1 MKRQLTLK
9 NLCLLIVLLFA
20 GFKNVYAAVTAGTYT
35 VGTGGT
41 YATLADAVTDL
52 NSSTISG
59 PVIFDIIAGTYSGSN
74 WMVTINSISG
84 GSSTNTV
91 TIKSQ
96 SGKGTV
102 IINSPGTTFILNNAS
117 NLNIKDLTINN
128 TSNYNVVR
136 FTGTSSTDSI
146 TGCRLTA
153 AGQIS
158 SSSYSYAIISA
169 SNTGSGFTGGNLVY
183 INDTLVKGGLAYHAY
198 GSGTSSLTQ
207 GHLFDGCQFLNQG
220 YEWVYS
226 YYAGGVKITNTE
238 MTTNGS
244 SFYAGFFMY
253 YTGNGLEISNNNM
266 TVSATT
272 GSFYPMYLYYSNY
285 YSGSSSTP
293 IKISNN
299 NYTFNCTGYGY
310 LYGIYMPFN
319 YYVDFSNNTFNCN
332 NNYYGYFPYYL
343 AYYWNAGS
351 SVTNNTFNLTQTN
364 SYYYTYFPY
373 MLSYYAS
380 AGVSITGNT
389 FNGNIPSYGTS
400 YGMYYSYYSS
410 AAIRNNTFNYNNPSG
425 GAYFY
430 VPYYPQMGGGTDS
443 VENNTW
449 NISTTS
455 GYIYNYKFGMQG
467 GPTSVFRKNT
477 FNMTATTGSIYNY
490 FYYMYGAN
498 FRENKLNMTTTSGTI
513 YACYDYYY
521 YSSTSTINYIAGNI
535 FDARSTN
542 GTIYAY
548 YNQYPASA
556 LYTGNVFS
564 ASTAGST
571 YMLNPG
577 SYCYSDVKF
586 INNTFHSN
594 STGSTNSL
602 VSVPSGVS
610 GRGAYIIYNNVFS
623 RSSDAS
629 GTAVYYGDTT
639 YNKHDYNL
647 YYSPGSVYSL
657 QFQNGIPSVTTT
669 SLQSWRQAT
678 KRDMNSLIYAPAYK
692 DAASF
697 DFRPDVTAPGVWAM
711 CGRGLHFAGDTL
723 DAAGTVTRPKTRQTG
738 VPDLGAYEFT
748 PTSIPPDADATP
760 ATPVANSTQTF
771 TFGGDTVATIDW
783 GSSVP
788 ASASMKQYSGQQAG
802 APMPGIVPRAYVW
815 VNMNTGSNVVYNH
828 TPNVYYK
835 DPQLG
840 NISSETNARIAKSSM
855 GGIWEGYNFTNGV
868 TDSVRNITSKATPL
882 DSTGAYTV
890 VENARIGIRCIQNPT
905 GISIANITAYTAD
918 ITWDPVFLPLAYEV
932 IVDTNPGTPTSNVG
946 ANWPTTN
953 AMQATN
959 LNENTTYYVHIR
971 SVCGIKDTSG
981 WSIATFKTII
991 TCHNPTVHV
1000 TALTQT
1006 RAIVYWDTVQTATK
1020 YEYAITYT
1028 PTAPLYGT
1036 TIYTNQVQ
1044 VALEPGKDYYIWVK
1058 AYCNGMYPN
1067 SDWGTLNFSTFPTG
1081 ISTIGGQSIGMEAY
1095 PNPVKEVLHISLHSA
1110 ADGDAYITVTDVNGK
1125 QVRSEAVTSG
1135 NMDIN
1140 MTGLPAG
1147 IYQVKYSD
1155 RSHVDVLKVN
1165 KQ

>member
-1 MKRQLTLK
+1 MKQINYCKQLVLG
-9 NLCLLIVLLFA
+9 LLAMA
-20 GFKNVYAAVTAGTYT
+20 GMSSANAAVTTGIYTVGASGTYT
-35 VGTGGT
+35 
-41 YATLADAVTDL
+41 TLSAAIADL
-52 NSSTISG
+52 NSSTITG
-59 PVIFDIIAGTYSGSN
+59 PVVFDILPGTYSGSS
-74 WMVTINSISG
+74 WQGTIGNVSG
-84 GSSTNTV
+84 ASSTNTI
-91 TIKSQ
+91 TIESQ
-96 SGKGTV
+96 NGKGTV
-102 IINSPGTTFILNNAS
+102 TISTPGTFLNLSSSSYVTLKNLTVS
-117 NLNIKDLTINN
+117 N
-128 TSNYNVVR
+128 SSSYNVINIS
-136 FTGTSSTDSI
+136 GTSSTDSVI
-146 TGCRLTA
+146 GCRLTA
-153 AGQIS
+153 VGQITS
-158 SSSYSYAIISA
+158 NSYSYAVINASTSGSA
-169 SNTGSGFTGGNLVY
+169 LTGGNLVY
-183 INDTLVKGGLAYHAY
+183 INDTLVNGGLAYYCY
-198 GSGTSSLTQ
+198 GSSTSSVTM
-207 GHLFDGCQFLNQG
+207 GHTFDGCQFLNQG
-220 YEWVYS
+220 YMWVYS
-226 YYAGGVKITNTE
+226 YYAGGVKITNTP
-238 MTTNGS
+238 MTTNGT
-244 SFYAGFFMY
+244 SFYSGFMMY

-266 TVSATT
+266 TVTNTT
-272 GSFYPMYLYYSNY
+272 NSFYPLYLYYNNY
-285 YSGSSSTP
+285 YTGSSSTP

-299 NYTFNCTGYGY
+299 TYSFNCTGSSY
-310 LYGIYMPFN
+310 LYGIYMPYN

-332 NNYYGYFPYYL
+332 NGYYGYYPYYL

-351 SVTNNTFNLTQTN
+351 SLTNNTFNLTQTN
-364 SYYYTYFPY
+364 SSYYTYFPY

-389 FNGNIPSYGTS
+389 FNGNIPANGTS

-410 AAIRNNTFNYNNPSG
+410 AAIRNNTFNYSNPSG

-449 NISTTS
+449 NINTTT
-455 GYIYNYKFGMQG
+455 GYIYNYKYGMQG

-477 FNMTATTGSIYNY
+477 FNMTATSGSIYNY

-513 YACYDYYY
+513 YACYDYSY

-548 YNQYPASA
+548 YNQYPAGA

-571 YMLNPG
+571 YMLYPG

-594 STGSTNSL
+594 STGSTNTL
-602 VSVPSGVS
+602 VSMPSGGGS
-610 GRGAYIIYNNVFS
+610 GSYYVYNNIFS
-623 RSSDAS
+623 RTNDAS
-629 GTAVYYGDTT
+629 GSAVYYADTT
-639 YNKHDYNL
+639 YNRHDYNL

-657 QFQNGIPSVTTT
+657 QFQNGSPAITTT
-669 SLQSWRQAT
+669 SLTSWRQAT
-678 KRDMNSLIYAPAYK
+678 KREMNSLIYNPGYVNAAAYDYHPNPA
-692 DAASF
+692 DPNS
-697 DFRPDVTAPGVWAM
+697 WAVN
-711 CGRGLHFAGDTL
+711 GRGLHFAGDTL
-723 DAAGTVTRPKTRQTG
+723 DANSTVTRPKTRQTG
-738 VPDLGAYEFT
+738 APDLGAYEFT
-748 PTSIPPDADATP
+748 PTSIPPDAVATP
-760 ATPVANSTQTF
+760 ATPVASSTQTF
-771 TFGGDTVATIDW
+771 TFGGDTVATIAW
-783 GSSVP
+783 GASVP
-788 ASASMKQYSGQQAG
+788 SSASMKQYSGQQAG
-802 APMPGIVPRAYVW
+802 TPMPGIVPRAYVW

-855 GGIWEGYNFTNGV
+855 GGTWEGYNFTNGI
-868 TDSVRNITSKATPL
+868 TDSVRNVASKASQL

-971 SVCGIKDTSG
+971 SVCGVKDTSG
-981 WSIATFKTII
+981 WSTAPFKTII

-1006 RAIVYWDTVQTATK
+1006 RAIVYWDTVQSATK

-1044 VALEPGKDYYIWVK
+1044 VSLEPGKDYYIWVK